1 MDALSRRQHAAEEA
15 WAKEAQE
22 FAASAYRAK
31 LQSSKAGSE
40 RLARA
45 LPPPAPA
52 ASMLPAIAAHALRL
66 GVREEVRAAAAA
78 PQSRSVALAVQWQAA
93 ARRRAALYTLRR
105 LADARAA
112 RAGATPRDPAGERVP
127 LRQPRAAGCARARRA
142 HAALRA
148 S

>member
-45 LPPPAPA
+45 LPPPAPT
-52 ASMLPAIAAHALRL
+52 ASMLPRIAAHALRL
-66 GVREEVRAAAAA
+66 GVREEVRACSAA
-78 PQSRSVALAVQWQAA
+78 PQSRSVALAVQWQ
-93 ARRRAALYTLRR
+93 R
-105 LADARAA
+105 LAGAPRCARSGGSLTRAPRVQAQRRVIQLENGFRFANHVLPGA
-112 RAGATPRDPAGERVP
+112 RERGERTP
-127 LRQPRAAGCARARRA
+127 CCAP
-142 HAALRA
+142 